1 MLLCGLAEEA
11 TRMIGGNVDLVRI
24 GALYH
29 DIGKL
34 HAPNWFIEN
43 QNGRN
48 NPHDELDNPLESA
61 KILQNHVDKGLE
73 IARKYRLP
81 KPISNFIPE
90 HQGTLK
96 MGYFLF
102 KAKEKDKN
110 ISENDFKYKG
120 PIPQSKE
127 TAILMLADGCE
138 AALRA
143 MDTKASDKEALSI
156 ISKIINSRI
165 KDGQLLDSNFSRG
178 EIYLIKISFLNV
190 WKRVRHRRI
199 QYPTAKNKS
208 FS

>member
-1 MLLCGLAEEA
+1 MSRGL
-11 TRMIGGNVDLVRI
+11 GDV
-24 GALYH
+24 
-29 DIGKL
+29 
-34 HAPNWFIEN
+34 
-43 QNGRN
+43 
-48 NPHDELDNPLESA
+48 
-61 KILQNHVDKGLE
+61 
-73 IARKYRLP
+73 
-81 KPISNFIPE
+81 
-90 HQGTLK
+90 
-96 MGYFLF
+96 
-102 KAKEKDKN
+102 
-110 ISENDFKYKG
+110 YKR
-120 PIPQSKE
+120 Q
-127 TAILMLADGCE
+127 LADGCE

>member
-1 MLLCGLAEEA
+1 M
-11 TRMIGGNVDLVRI
+11 
-24 GALYH
+24 
-29 DIGKL
+29 
-34 HAPNWFIEN
+34 
-43 QNGRN
+43 
-48 NPHDELDNPLESA
+48 
-61 KILQNHVDKGLE
+61 
-73 IARKYRLP
+73 P
-81 KPISNFIPE
+81 KPVANFIPE

-102 KAKEKDKN
+102 KAKERDKHT
-110 ISENDFKYKG
+110 SENNFKYKG

-138 AALRA
+138 ASLRA
-143 MDTKASDKEALSI
+143 MDINASDKEALKI

-165 KDGQLLDSNFSRG
+165 KDGQLLDINFSKG

-199 QYPTAKNKS
+199 QYPTVKNNT